1 MRFITNVGSGI
12 LVVVWYLSNMNVGAT
27 GPFRSCPQQMSEI
40 AENGESL
47 TEQVRQEGDCN
58 NVEYIK
64 KVERVLC

>member
-1 MRFITNVGSGI
+1 
-12 LVVVWYLSNMNVGAT
+12 MNVGTT
-27 GPFRSCPQQMSEI
+27 GPFRSCPQQTSEI